1 MYDEDRLLCQA
12 LSEGKLTIAGGG
24 PAEAYRPWAAGF
36 EKQYPGITVQVQGDF
51 SKALVAEIDR
61 QQGTGHPD
69 IDVPPWL
76 ADQSWRRRTRLLA
89 LGRPRDFARTGRR
102 RLVQACVQP
111 LTQRT
116 LKA

>member
-1 MYDEDRLLCQA
+1 
-12 LSEGKLTIAGGG
+12 LSSTQRRKTDHRRRG

-61 QQGTGHPD
+61 QLGTGHPD
-69 IDVPPWL
+69 IDVSPRL